1 MARAVA
7 TLTRLVQTE
16 EGQDLL
22 EYGFV
27 MALIAIAALVAV
39 GSVGDVMN
47 TIWWGPIA
55 EVF

>member
-1 MARAVA
+1 MARAFIA
-7 TLTRLVQTE
+7 LTRLVHKD

-39 GSVGDVMN
+39 TGVGDVIDN
-47 TIWWGPIA
+47 LWWGPIA
-55 EVF
+55 RAF